1 MYIGKYLVFIVG
13 IILGVGLMFAFG
25 ALSRNKATD
34 ETVVNT
40 DAATPVVQ
48 QSSPFSVTSDQSAEE
63 QTEASQSI
71 IADGSEADSGLLLER
86 IIAAESRIEEL
97 EIALADAQIQIAES
111 QSGSGP
117 DIQQEQQVD
126 LVNAG
131 FEPAAVDQIQNIRN
145 DLQLQRLELRD
156 RATREGWVGTDRYR
170 EERRELRGGAKL
182 RETLGDD
189 EYDKLLIAEGRNN
202 RVRVDS
208 VIENSAADLA
218 GLEAGDIVIRYADK
232 RVFSFRGLQRSTTE
246 GNRDQ
251 PVAIQIQRNGEL
263 IDFVIPRGP
272 MGVTLSG
279 ISG

>member
-1 MYIGKYLVFIVG
+1 
-13 IILGVGLMFAFG
+13 MFALS
-25 ALSRNKATD
+25 ALGRSKAAN
-34 ETVVNT
+34 ETVLNT
-40 DAATPVVQ
+40 ETATPTVQ
-48 QSSPFSVTSDQSAEE
+48 KSSPFSVVSDQPAEAQADAAQSLSA
-63 QTEASQSI
+63 TNGSAVDNAS
-71 IADGSEADSGLLLER
+71 LLER

-97 EIALADAQIQIAES
+97 EIALADAQIQITETQTGAF
-111 QSGSGP
+111 P
-117 DIQQEQQVD
+117 DDQQEQVD
-126 LVNAG
+126 LVGAG
-131 FEPAAVDQIQNIRN
+131 FEPAAVEQIKSIRN

-189 EYDKLLIAEGRNN
+189 EYDKLLLAEGRNN

-208 VIENSAADLA
+208 IIENSAADLA
-218 GLEAGDIVIRYADK
+218 GLETGDIVIRYADK

-246 GNRDQ
+246 GDRDQ
-251 PVAIQIQRNGEL
+251 PVAIQVQRNGEL

-279 ISG
+279 IADQ